1 MKVFVVQQVNNYET
15 NAEVIGVY
23 TCYETAVLHAKNAEE
38 KAHLESMKYE
48 IHEFELN
55 IAETD

>member
-23 TCYETAVLHAKNAEE
+23 TTYEKALLQAKIAEE

-48 IHEFELN
+48 IHEFHLH
-55 IAETD
+55 TS